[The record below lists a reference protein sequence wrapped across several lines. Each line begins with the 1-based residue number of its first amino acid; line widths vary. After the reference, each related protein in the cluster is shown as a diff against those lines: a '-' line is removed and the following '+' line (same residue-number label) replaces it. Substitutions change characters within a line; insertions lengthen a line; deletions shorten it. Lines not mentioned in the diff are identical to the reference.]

1 MNERQTRTETH
12 ISGSWAQPNW
22 ITISGWERG
31 EEPWAGGFRTV
42 SSASVLFP
50 ICNPSGGLETSLA
63 QQLMLVKAGHGWA
76 ALAREGR
83 GPQRNPRH
91 CDCSL
96 DVHHPVSFQFS
107 FF

>member
-1 MNERQTRTETH
+1 MNERQTRTETQ

-50 ICNPSGGLETSLA
+50 ICNPLGGLETSLA